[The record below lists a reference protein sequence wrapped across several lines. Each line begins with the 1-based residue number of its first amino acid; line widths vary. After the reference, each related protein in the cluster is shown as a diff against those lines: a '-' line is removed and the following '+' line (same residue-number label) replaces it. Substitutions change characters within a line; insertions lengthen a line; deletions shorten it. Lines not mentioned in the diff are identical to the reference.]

1 MQFDSDVHAMLKTK
15 LTFHPN
21 KWSDSLS
28 QNAYIHIKFNQS
40 NYILTST
47 LELSQISAKDDPLPT
62 VSSNS
67 FNPSSF
73 PSVELFMLPF
83 RPASIVRGKSL
94 RSADLCRTTEN
105 IISWARILLPLT
117 VIKAPNYQS
126 CAAVDCVPT
135 VTLSSPVLSWH
146 LLRRQV
152 HLFVLHICYAN

>member
-1 MQFDSDVHAMLKTK
+1 MQFDSDVYAMLKTK

-126 CAAVDCVPT
+126 CAAVNCVPT

>member
-1 MQFDSDVHAMLKTK
+1 MQFDSDVYAMLKTK

>member
-1 MQFDSDVHAMLKTK
+1 MQFDSDVYAMLKTK

-73 PSVELFMLPF
+73 PSVELFMFPF

>member
-21 KWSDSLS
+21 KWSDSLGH
-28 QNAYIHIKFNQS
+28 AYIHIKFNQS

-126 CAAVDCVPT
+126 CAAVNCVPT

>member
-1 MQFDSDVHAMLKTK
+1 MQFDSDVYAMLKTK

-73 PSVELFMLPF
+73 PSVELFMFPF

-126 CAAVDCVPT
+126 CAAVNCVPT

>member
-1 MQFDSDVHAMLKTK
+1 MQFDSDVYAMLKTK

-105 IISWARILLPLT
+105 IVSWARILLPLT